1 MRNIRKKI
9 ILLFVFI
16 LFIVFFFGLFLYSQ
30 DILFDLILIFEK
42 FIEQHPIFALIVFVS
57 ISAISMLLGMISSIP
72 IVPLAITAWGTTIT
86 MLLLLFGWLAGGSL
100 SYLIGRY
107 AGYPF
112 VGMIVGRQKIEK
124 WILKLESRMTFL
136 LLLLFRLATPSETG
150 YLFGIFRYN
159 FWKYLLITFLSEL
172 PITFLIVYTSDAF
185 VQNNWRLFTILFSSG
200 IILILLVY
208 YIFTRRFNT

>member
-1 MRNIRKKI
+1 
-9 ILLFVFI
+9 
-16 LFIVFFFGLFLYSQ
+16 
-30 DILFDLILIFEK
+30 
-42 FIEQHPIFALIVFVS
+42 
-57 ISAISMLLGMISSIP
+57 
-72 IVPLAITAWGTTIT
+72 
-86 MLLLLFGWLAGGSL
+86 
-100 SYLIGRY
+100 
-107 AGYPF
+107 
-112 VGMIVGRQKIEK
+112 MIVGRQKIEK